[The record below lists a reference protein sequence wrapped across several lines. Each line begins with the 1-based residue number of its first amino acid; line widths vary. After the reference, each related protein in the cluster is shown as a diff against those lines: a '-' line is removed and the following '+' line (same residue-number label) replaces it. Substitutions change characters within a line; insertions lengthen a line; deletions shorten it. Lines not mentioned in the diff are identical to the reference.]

1 MKAKKIIIS
10 LCMIVKDEEDHLVGC
25 LKSVEGVADEIIIVD
40 TGSRDNTLSIAK
52 SFGAKLYYHE
62 WEDNFAIPRNISIE
76 HAGGE
81 WILMLDADEQ
91 LEQESQ
97 AKVRKLTVNHDA
109 LGYRVLIQLH
119 PEWTEMRSVR
129 LFRNIP
135 EMRFAGVYHEELQVT
150 EDMRQKFVDAGIK
163 IIHKPFSP
171 EDFNRKYERNVTML
185 KKHISQ
191 YPNSIYQMLDLIR
204 IYLETNAFSEAET
217 ILRKVYQLISKEKLI
232 EKEYKFYLI
241 NYYIYKLKFLY
252 KNNADSKTMLSICE
266 DALLVSPL
274 CPLFLF
280 EAAQLLYKLQSYEQ
294 AIDYFQKCLA
304 FRNDNNFDR
313 SVMFPKEMIGTKAL
327 SGLGYCYFRMHQYD
341 RANKFFKE
349 SYALKQDDN
358 IKAMISASL
367 LFAQRPKA

>member
-1 MKAKKIIIS
+1 
-10 LCMIVKDEEDHLVGC
+10 MIVKDEEDHLVGC

-62 WEDNFAIPRNISIE
+62 WEDNFAIPRNVSIE

-91 LEQESQ
+91 LEQQSKAE
-97 AKVRKLTVNHDA
+97 VRKLTGNHDV

-135 EMRFAGVYHEELQVT
+135 QMRFAGVYHEELQVT
-150 EDMRQKFVDAGIK
+150 EDMRQKFVDAGIR

-185 KKHISQ
+185 KKHISR
-191 YPNSIYQMLDLIR
+191 YPKSIYQMLDLIR
-204 IYLETNAFSEAET
+204 IYLETDALSEAER
-217 ILRKVYQLISKEKLI
+217 ILSRVYLLINREKLD
-232 EKEYKFYLI
+232 ERKRKFFLI
-241 NYYIYKLKFLY
+241 NYYQYKLKYLF
-252 KNNADSKTMLSICE
+252 KNNADSLTMLTFCE
-266 DALLVSPL
+266 EALLVSPL

-280 EAAQLLYKLQSYEQ
+280 EAAQLLYKLKSYEQ
-294 AIDYFQKCLA
+294 AMDYFKKCLA
-304 FRNDNNFDR
+304 YRKDDNFDR
-313 SVMFPKEMIGTKAL
+313 SVMFPKDMVDTKAL
-327 SGLGYCYFRMHQYD
+327 SGLGYCYFRMHQYE
-341 RANKFFKE
+341 RANQFFKE
-349 SYALKQDDN
+349 SYALKKDDKV
-358 IKAMISASL
+358 KAMISASRL
-367 LFAQRPKA
+367 LAERPQA